1 MNYYAVVT
9 LIYGGYDALLRK
21 SNVKKNRFFIWM
33 LNETDQ
39 VIKSVSQIKRVNNLL
54 SKIPRHCLD
63 VIIEPLLYFS
73 DISMRALSQS
83 KGSIFRAH
91 SGIRSTVCWKSGTQI
106 RFYISGTL
114 QTNFNVLNLFSY
126 SLSNMS
132 GLNYFWVDHVTLL
145 FYDLHFEIG

>member
-1 MNYYAVVT
+1 
-9 LIYGGYDALLRK
+9 
-21 SNVKKNRFFIWM
+21 M

-91 SGIRSTVCWKSGTQI
+91 SGIRSTVCWKCMIYWMRKWGLSEPKSGTQI

-126 SLSNMS
+126 SLSNVS
-132 GLNYFWVDHVTLL
+132 GLIYFWVDHETLL